1 MARTQ
6 SPDFEQRRIAIM
18 EQAAE
23 LFAAR
28 GFLGASISD
37 IAKAC
42 DTSKSL
48 LYHYYPSK
56 EDMLFDVM
64 HSHVETLLETA
75 LAVTAGPG
83 SDADKL
89 HCLTQEFMAHYVG
102 AAARHK
108 VLLNELGQLP
118 PKRREIVIGIQRQL
132 VDIVAKLI
140 SSIQPALGARSALR
154 FPAAML
160 FFGMINWTH
169 IWMDAEGRA
178 SPERIAEL
186 AVSIFMD
193 GLRNAE
199 IRKR

>member
-6 SPDFEQRRIAIM
+6 SPDYEQRRIAIM

-56 EDMLFDVM
+56 EDILFDVM
-64 HSHVETLLETA
+64 HSHVEVLLEA
-75 LAVTAGPG
+75 AQAVTTGPEP
-83 SDADKL
+83 AEEKL
-89 HCLTQEFMAHYVG
+89 HLLTQRMMALYVG

-108 VLLNELGQLP
+108 VLLNELDQLP
-118 PKRREIVIGIQRQL
+118 PDRREVVVGIQRQL

-140 SSIQPALGARSALR
+140 SAIQPALGPRSALR

-186 AVSIFMD
+186 AVNLFMD
-193 GLRNAE
+193 GLTKAE
-199 IRKR
+199 IPKR

>member
-56 EDMLFDVM
+56 EDILFDVM

-75 LAVTAGPG
+75 KAVTAEPG
-83 SDADKL
+83 SDTDKL
-89 HCLTQEFMAHYVG
+89 HRLTQELMAHYVG

-108 VLLNELGQLP
+108 VLLNELAQLP
-118 PKRREIVIGIQRQL
+118 PKRREIVVGIQRQL

-140 SSIQPALGARSALR
+140 SAIQPALGARSALR

-186 AVSIFMD
+186 AVNIFMD
-193 GLRNAE
+193 GLTNAE
-199 IRKR
+199 IPKR